1 VSLRTLLERSERSE
15 RGRKGVDNESGGV
28 LITSGR
34 APCIIKTTI
43 ESPLQCLGK
52 SKGSHA
58 KMPLPSY
65 PKHTVQPKWNQS
77 TIRAWKSIRNY
88 PTLIRKSG
96 TISIRPFTANNLA
109 MRLFYARPLSRRPLS
124 RGYELAHGLLTN
136 RPHRL
141 HFLFSFFFHYCKSC
155 SPNDRRRP

>member
-1 VSLRTLLERSERSE
+1 MLERSERSE

-109 MRLFYARPLSRRPLS
+109 MRLFYARPLSDPFPDDPFPGHSFKSTIHGLTLLRTDPPLS
-124 RGYELAHGLLTN
+124 GFGTAET
-136 RPHRL
+136 
-141 HFLFSFFFHYCKSC
+141 S
-155 SPNDRRRP
+155 